1 MLQIDTRPHRVVVVE
16 SQALFAKAICHLLS
30 TDDEIE
36 ILGDYRNISVA
47 PLANLRPNLLLV
59 DMEAHAY
66 DLAESIA
73 RCRETLPQLR
83 VCVLSSHLNAEAMQR
98 CLNAGADGY
107 LVTDI
112 SPSELR
118 QAVKAVASGSSYV
131 DPRIAGGVLRR
142 RSAMNGRADINE
154 LSARETQIIRYIARG
169 LSNKEISSELFLS
182 ERTVKNHIS
191 RIFSKLNV
199 SARTQAAV
207 YAIKSGLA

>member
-1 MLQIDTRPHRVVVVE
+1 
-16 SQALFAKAICHLLS
+16 
-30 TDDEIE
+30 
-36 ILGDYRNISVA
+36 
-47 PLANLRPNLLLV
+47 
-59 DMEAHAY
+59 
-66 DLAESIA
+66 
-73 RCRETLPQLR
+73 
-83 VCVLSSHLNAEAMQR
+83 VLSSHLNAEAMQR

-107 LVTDI
+107 IVTDI
-112 SPSELR
+112 SPNELR

-142 RSAMNGRADINE
+142 RSAMNGRVDINE

-169 LSNKEISSELFLS
+169 LSNKEISSELYLS

>member
-1 MLQIDTRPHRVVVVE
+1 MLQIETRPHRVAVIE

-36 ILGDYRNISVA
+36 ILGDYRNITLA

-107 LVTDI
+107 VVTDI

>member
-1 MLQIDTRPHRVVVVE
+1 MLQIDTRRQRILIIE
-16 SQALFAKAICHLLS
+16 GQGLFAKALCHLLS
-30 TDDEIE
+30 GDQEIE
-36 ILGDYRNISVA
+36 VIGDYRNLTAA
-47 PLANLRPNLLLV
+47 PLPSLRPNLILV
-59 DMEAHAY
+59 DLEAHAY
-66 DLAESIA
+66 DLQESLA
-73 RCRETLPQLR
+73 RCREILPQVR
-83 VCVLSSHLNAEAMQR
+83 ICVLSSHLNAEVMQR

-112 SPSELR
+112 SLNELMR
-118 QAVKAVASGSSYV
+118 AVKTIASGASYV
-131 DPRIAGGVLRR
+131 DPRVAGGVLRR
-142 RSAMNGRADINE
+142 RSAMNGKADLNE
-154 LSARETQIIRYIARG
+154 LSARETEIIRYIARG